1 MCLDIITKEFEDK
14 EGEGY
19 KVLYRHTLRTINQ
32 ASILRKRVWNKAKQ
46 VKISCWNGTW
56 YMTGFHIFI
65 SLKSARKWNK
75 MCSRSGR
82 IFKVKYRKGRILGK
96 QDGMN
101 IIVADEMKLL
111 EEI

>member
-1 MCLDIITKEFEDK
+1 MCLDMITKEFEDK

-19 KVLYRHTLRTINQ
+19 KVLYRYTLRTINQ

-46 VKISCWNGTW
+46 VKISCWNGTL
-56 YMTGFHIFI
+56 YMTGFHILT
-65 SLKSARKWNK
+65 SLKSAREWKRK
-75 MCSRSGR
+75 YGGR
-82 IFKVKYRKGRILGK
+82 IVKVKYRKGRILGK
-96 QDGMN
+96 QEDMN